1 MKKTISSKKH
11 REFCDLLKE
20 ARQKAGLTQFE
31 LAEKLKR
38 PQSFV
43 AKYESGDRRID
54 IIEMIEI
61 AKHIKADPKKILEK
75 LL

>member
-1 MKKTISSKKH
+1 LKKSIYSDKQRKLCAILS
-11 REFCDLLKE
+11 E

-31 LAEKLKR
+31 MAEKLKR

-54 IIEMIEI
+54 VIELLEI
-61 AKHIKADPKKILEK
+61 AKYLKIDPRKILEK